1 MRHYRRAPA
10 AQQAARGTDHPDRAA
25 TLDNYADI
33 LVMSGRGAGAARLKA
48 RAAKIRAK
56 AGKGAQRKSH
66 LPEPAPRGGAAP
78 SGGAISKVLRII
90 EISV

>member
-1 MRHYRRAPA
+1 MYYYRRALA
-10 AQQAARGTDHPDRAA
+10 VQQAALGPDHPDRAD

-33 LVMSGRGAGAARLKA
+33 LVMNGRGAEAARLKA